1 MAKALHDAFINE
13 LRDAYDAE
21 KQLIKAL
28 PKLAKAATAGELRT
42 AFLDHLEET
51 RGQVG
56 KLEQVFASLGE
67 KPRGKHCDGIAGI
80 IEEGKS
86 VMEEDFDDQ
95 TMDACLIAAGQR
107 SEHYE
112 MAAYGTL
119 VAWAQTMGHTEA
131 AGLLEEI
138 LEQEKAAD
146 QKLSGLA
153 EGGINQQ
160 AASGGEDE
168 DEEEEEDEEAAE
180 PLSTRFKRAVSAAPR
195 QAAAKKAA
203 KPAPAKRAAKK
214 AGSSR
219 R

>member
-1 MAKALHDAFINE
+1 MAEQGTLHDAFLDE

-21 KQLIKAL
+21 KQLLKAL
-28 PKLAKAATAGELRT
+28 PKLAKASTAGELRH
-42 AFLDHLEET
+42 AFESHLEET
-51 RGQVG
+51 RGHVD
-56 KLEQVFASLGE
+56 KLEQVFASLDE
-67 KPRGKHCDGIAGI
+67 KVRGKHCDGIAGI

-107 SEHYE
+107 AEHYE

-119 VAWAQTMGHTEA
+119 VAWAKTMGHDEA

-146 QKLSGLA
+146 QKLSQLA
-153 EGGINQQ
+153 ENGINES
-160 AASGGEDE
+160 AATSSDSDE
-168 DEEEEEDEEAAE
+168 DDEAE
-180 PLSTRFKRAVSAAPR
+180 PASTPDKRAN
-195 QAAAKKAA
+195 AAKTALGTQKTMSAQ
-203 KPAPAKRAAKK
+203 KK
-214 AGSSR
+214 NGR